1 MSAQAPDPITVVE
14 QWQAR
19 AWCEYDL
26 SAVDE
31 LAADP
36 MVRHGPSGT
45 VERSHS
51 DLKQDLRQYQRT
63 LCKPMITVHDRVL
76 QDDKVWSRITM
87 RGHNMETGEPRSV
100 QWLQIHRVAD
110 GRIAELWA
118 LYTTD
123 VAW

>member
-1 MSAQAPDPITVVE
+1 MSAEVSGPIAVVE

-26 SAVDE
+26 SAIDD
-31 LAADP
+31 LASDP

-51 DLKQDLRQYQRT
+51 ELKQDLRQYQRT
-63 LCKPMITVHDRVL
+63 LCKPMITVHDRVV
-76 QDDKVWSRITM
+76 QGDKVWSRVTM
-87 RGHNMETGEPRSV
+87 RGHNMETGEPRAV
-100 QWLQIHRVAD
+100 QWLQIHRVAE

-123 VAW
+123 VTW